1 MVCRTLAKLVNI
13 VFIAGAL
20 ASCTAVATWVTE
32 LLGEPSKLSPAATGV
47 MQVANGPPAVQTPS
61 YLNLRTVR
69 QASKVYELQEMA
81 IDTDGR
87 ALNPFDPAQ
96 MEIKVFFS
104 SPTGERIAVPV
115 FWYQDYDPD
124 TARPQG
130 EPGWRVRFTP
140 AQPGEWTA
148 RAGLADSSL
157 MSNTTVFSVKADRS
171 AHGFVRVSQENARYL
186 GFDDG
191 SAYFPIGLNMA
202 WSTDY
207 VLEDYQRW
215 LNLLSQNGGNYIRVW
230 MASRSFGIEWEDTGL
245 GNYTR
250 RLYQAWLLD
259 QVFQMAQDSGI
270 YIMLTLLNH
279 GAFSI
284 RADPEW
290 SSNPYNVKL
299 GGPCQEPQCFVTDPQ
314 AKGYFKRRLR
324 YIAARWSF
332 SPNLMAWEWWN
343 EVDWTPIPDKL
354 LRPWIEE
361 MTASLKGDDPYS
373 HLITNS
379 YTRKYRSDL
388 WSMPELSFAQLHD
401 YSGSDPVYTFRAEIG
416 QIAQKAEDKP
426 ILMGE
431 YGNPSP
437 QDDYRLGTD
446 GTHLHN
452 GLWAAPFS
460 GFASTAMYWWWDK
473 YIEPYGLWYQFRGI
487 ADFLKDEN
495 LAHLSPGKG
504 DITPN
509 GASALVLSNPQ
520 RALVW
525 IRSDSYTMPVIKT
538 AFIQASLF
546 DHVPQDWQF
555 KPPTWRNLRLSLS
568 GLKDGDYQAQLYAPQ
583 SAEWI
588 GERRIQVQNG
598 KITIAIP
605 DLKSDLALKLVLAS
619 DK

>member
-1 MVCRTLAKLVNI
+1 MVYKTLTKLINI
-13 VFIAGAL
+13 AFIAGTL
-20 ASCTAVATWVTE
+20 ASCTSVATWVTE
-32 LLGEPSKLSPAATGV
+32 PLDKPSKRSPAPSRV
-47 MQVANGPPAVQTPS
+47 MPIASGLPVEHTPN
-61 YLNLRTVR
+61 YLELRTVQQTR
-69 QASKVYELQEMA
+69 KVYELQEMA

-87 ALNPFDPAQ
+87 VLNPFDPAQ
-96 MEIKVFFS
+96 MEIKVFFT
-104 SPTGERIAVPV
+104 SPSGERIVVPA
-115 FWYQDYDPD
+115 FWFQDYDPD
-124 TARPQG
+124 TARPRG
-130 EPGWRVRFTP
+130 EPGWRVRFAP
-140 AQPGEWTA
+140 GQPGEWTA

-157 MSNTTVFSVKADRS
+157 MSNTLVFSVKADHS
-171 AHGFVRVSQENARYL
+171 AHGFVRVNQENPRYL

-191 SAYFPIGLNMA
+191 SSYFPIGLNMA
-202 WSTDY
+202 WSTNH

-259 QVFQMAQDSGI
+259 QVFQMAQDRGI

-290 SSNPYNVKL
+290 STNPYNVKL

-314 AKGYFKRRLR
+314 AKEYFKRRLR

-343 EVDWTPIPDKL
+343 EVDWTPISDKL

-361 MTASLKGDDPYS
+361 MTASLKGNDPYN

-379 YTRKYRSDL
+379 YTRKYQSDL

-401 YSGSDPVYTFRAEIG
+401 YSGSDPVNTFRAEIG
-416 QIAQKAEDKP
+416 QIAQKAGDKP

-431 YGNPSP
+431 YGNPSR
-437 QDDYRLGTD
+437 QDDYQLSSD

-473 YIEPYGLWYQFRGI
+473 YIEPYDLWYQFRGI

-495 LAHLSPGKG
+495 LAHLSLCEG

-525 IRSDSYTMPVIKT
+525 IRSDSYNMPVIKT
-538 AFIQASLF
+538 DFIQASLF
-546 DHVPQDWQF
+546 DQVKRDWQF
-555 KPPTWRNLRLSLS
+555 KPPTRYNLMLSLS
-568 GLKDGDYQAQLYAPQ
+568 GLKDGDYRAQWYSPQ
-583 SAEWI
+583 SAEGI
-588 GERRIQVQNG
+588 DERRVQVHNG
-598 KITIAIP
+598 QITIAIP
-605 DLKSDLALKLVLAS
+605 DLESDLALKLVFAS

>member
-1 MVCRTLAKLVNI
+1 MVYKTLTKLINI
-13 VFIAGAL
+13 AFIAGTL
-20 ASCTAVATWVTE
+20 ASCTSVATWVTE
-32 LLGEPSKLSPAATGV
+32 PLDKPSKRSPAPSRV
-47 MQVANGPPAVQTPS
+47 MPIASGLPVEHTPN
-61 YLNLRTVR
+61 YLELRTVQQTR
-69 QASKVYELQEMA
+69 KVYELQEMA

-87 ALNPFDPAQ
+87 VLNPFDPAQ
-96 MEIKVFFS
+96 MEIKVFFT
-104 SPTGERIAVPV
+104 SPSGERIVVPA
-115 FWYQDYDPD
+115 FWFQDYDPD
-124 TARPQG
+124 TARPRG

-140 AQPGEWTA
+140 GQPGEWTA

-157 MSNTTVFSVKADRS
+157 MSNTLVFSVKADHS
-171 AHGFVRVSQENARYL
+171 AHGFVRVNQENPRYL

-191 SAYFPIGLNMA
+191 SSYFPIGLNMA
-202 WSTDY
+202 WSTNH

-259 QVFQMAQDSGI
+259 QVFQMAQDRGI

-290 SSNPYNVKL
+290 STNPYNVKL

-314 AKGYFKRRLR
+314 AKEYFKRRLR

-343 EVDWTPIPDKL
+343 EVDWTPISDKL

-361 MTASLKGDDPYS
+361 MTASLKGNDPYN

-379 YTRKYRSDL
+379 YTRKYQSDL

-401 YSGSDPVYTFRAEIG
+401 YSGSDPVNTFRAEIG
-416 QIAQKAEDKP
+416 QIAQKAGDKP

-431 YGNPSP
+431 YGNPSR
-437 QDDYRLGTD
+437 QDDYQLSSD

-473 YIEPYGLWYQFRGI
+473 YIEPYDLWYQFRGI

-495 LAHLSPGKG
+495 LAHLSLCEG

-525 IRSDSYTMPVIKT
+525 IRSDSYNMPVIKT
-538 AFIQASLF
+538 DFIQASLF
-546 DHVPQDWQF
+546 DQVKRDWQF
-555 KPPTWRNLRLSLS
+555 KPPTRHNLMLSLS
-568 GLKDGDYQAQLYAPQ
+568 GLKDGDYRAQWYSPQ
-583 SAEWI
+583 SAEGI
-588 GERRIQVQNG
+588 DERRVQVHNG
-598 KITIAIP
+598 QITIAIP
-605 DLKSDLALKLVLAS
+605 DLESDLALKLVFAS